1 MKHRLKITIVA
12 ILAFCLLAIS
22 SCETEFFNPNNPTE
36 DVIFDSKDGLYALSI
51 GLKQYFT
58 TTVLRQVIEAP
69 GLTARELGVTNTY
82 LNINELARGGTELPP
97 ESGGI
102 TNPWVYLLR
111 AKGMA
116 ESILS
121 NVGNVS
127 LSDKTASGL
136 VAYGKFYKA
145 MCLGYLISM
154 WEQTIITN
162 SVDGDASFSD
172 RATVLAEAIRLL
184 TEASDAI
191 TPPNGN
197 DISADFISK
206 VLGPDINLLKCINAY
221 LSRYSLMAENYNDA
235 ITYADAVL
243 DDGSAPATSMYTY
256 DANNVN
262 PIWFRIEPGAPDL
275 KPQWNFGLVGSYI
288 PEPGDGRVGFYLG
301 DSAGFA
307 NADAGG
313 QALAEALGF
322 WTTNLSP
329 IPVYLDGEMLLN
341 KAEAHARL
349 NQLADAVTN
358 LNLVREK
365 TDHPLGVNA
374 ALPAWT
380 GNASSQDDILE
391 EIYKNRAIELFLT
404 GLRFEDS
411 RRHHP
416 NLDPSVD
423 NLTNE
428 RNRNFYPYPS
438 IERENNPSTPADPT
452 I

>member
-1 MKHRLKITIVA
+1 MNHRPKKTIVA
-12 ILAFCLLAIS
+12 IFAFFLVAIF

-36 DVIFDSKDGLYALSI
+36 DVIFESKDGLYALSI
-51 GLKQYFT
+51 GLNQYFT
-58 TTVLRQVIEAP
+58 TDVLRQVIEAP
-69 GLTARELGVTNTY
+69 SLTTRELGVTNTY

-102 TNPWVYLLR
+102 TNPWVNLLR

-116 ESILS
+116 ESLIS
-121 NVGNVS
+121 EVGNVS
-127 LSDKTASGL
+127 LAAGTRNGL
-136 VAYGKFYKA
+136 IAYAKFYKA

-162 SVDGDASFSD
+162 SEDGDATFSD
-172 RATVLAEAIRLL
+172 RATVLAAAISLL
-184 TEASDAI
+184 TEARDAI
-191 TPPNGN
+191 TSPN
-197 DISADFISK
+197 DISADFISN
-206 VLGPDINLLKCINAY
+206 VLGTDINLLKCINAY
-221 LSRYSLMAENYNDA
+221 LSRYSLMAGNYSDA
-235 ITYADAVL
+235 ITHADAVL
-243 DDGSAPATSMYTY
+243 NDGSTPANSMYTY

-275 KPQWNFGLVGSYI
+275 KPQMNFGLVGPYI
-288 PEPGDGRVGFYLG
+288 PDSLDGRIDFYLG

-313 QALAEALGF
+313 QALSQALGF
-322 WTTNLSP
+322 WTTSMSP

-349 NQLADAVTN
+349 SQLSDAVTN
-358 LNLVREK
+358 LDLVRQK
-365 TDHPLGVNA
+365 TNDPLGVNA
-374 ALPAWT
+374 NLPAWT
-380 GNASSQDDILE
+380 GDVNSQTDILE
-391 EIYKNRAIELFLT
+391 EIYKNRSIELFLT
-404 GLRFEDS
+404 GLRFSDS
-411 RRHHP
+411 RRFHL
-416 NLDPSVD
+416 NLDPAVN

-438 IERENNPSTPADPT
+438 IERENNPNTPADPT

>member
-1 MKHRLKITIVA
+1 MKHRQKKIIVA
-12 ILAFCLLAIS
+12 ILAFFLLAIS

-36 DVIFDSKDGLYALSI
+36 DVIFESKDGLYALSI
-51 GLKQYFT
+51 GLKQYFS

-69 GLTARELGVTNTY
+69 GLTTRELGVTNTF
-82 LNINELARGGTELPP
+82 LNINELARGGTELPT

-116 ESILS
+116 ESILA

-127 LSDKTASGL
+127 LSAGTASGL

-154 WEQTIITN
+154 WEQTVITN
-162 SVDGDASFSD
+162 SEDGDAAFSD

-184 TEASDAI
+184 TEARDAI
-191 TPPNGN
+191 TATP
-197 DISADFISK
+197 ISDDFINN
-206 VLGPDINLLKCINAY
+206 VLGTDINLLKSINAY
-221 LSRYSLMAENYNDA
+221 LSRYSLMAGNYNDA
-235 ITYADAVL
+235 ITHADAVL
-243 DDGSAPATSMYTY
+243 NDGSSPASSMYTY

-262 PIWFRIEPGAPDL
+262 PIWFRIEPAAPDL
-275 KPQWNFGLVGSYI
+275 KPQLNFGLVGPYV

-313 QALAEALGF
+313 QALAQALGF
-322 WTTNLSP
+322 WTTSTSP
-329 IPVYLDGEMLLN
+329 IPVYLDGEMYLN

-349 NQLADAVTN
+349 NQLSDAVTN
-358 LNLVREK
+358 IDLVRQK
-365 TDHPLGVNA
+365 TNDPLGVNA
-374 ALPAWT
+374 SLPAWT
-380 GNASSQDDILE
+380 GDVNSQTEILE
-391 EIYKNRAIELFLT
+391 EIYKNRGIELFLN
-404 GLRFEDS
+404 GLRFSDS
-411 RRHHP
+411 RRFHP
-416 NLDPSVD
+416 NLDPTID

-438 IERENNPSTPADPT
+438 IERENNPNTPPDPT